1 MRPYTLL
8 ARYYDSF
15 FTFHLT
21 WYLRARESLLGKI
34 LPRVSSACDLAC
46 GTGTTAL
53 ELARRGIK
61 VFAVELSPTMC
72 RLARE
77 KARRARIPMR
87 VLRGDMRTFRLPEPV
102 DLILCEFDALNHVQ
116 VSWTEA
122 EIRRTLGAAGFD
134 LIRTQDATAFFRGD
148 TP

>member
-1 MRPYTLL
+1 MRPSTLL

-61 VFAVELSPTMC
+61 VFAVDLSPTMC

-77 KARRARIPMR
+77 KARRARIPLR

-102 DLILCEFDALNHVQ
+102 DLILCEFDALNHVPQ
-116 VSWTEA
+116 KA
-122 EIRRTLGAAGFD
+122 DLRRVGRAVARGLRPGGYFYFD
-134 LIRTQDATAFFRGD
+134 VNNRKA
-148 TP
+148 